1 MGSSLGFDFSSIVR
15 SAQTAAIRSF
25 NIKPK
30 TTSGNGAIV
39 AIAEAAKRLMQHTAN
54 SGNNA
59 LVFFGGA
66 GNQVPDEIVENFRGN
81 INTVD
86 FEEQPPSGN
95 VLFSRPNPPA
105 FKEDGYPSLS
115 NTVSKGTLSVKGT
128 IAKSGQLTP
137 DQQNF
142 VNNVKRWQAHGYI
155 KPDTKGGFRYTGRPI
170 PTSLFNNMK
179 NMVSALTAKVSTPS
193 AVSGLGSLGFDLST
207 ITGLI
212 SAIGTSYSAVTGSNK
227 PAAPSQP
234 ATVVVQQ
241 PAASSD
247 TSTYIKYGVIGVVG
261 LGAVLLLVK
270 FV

>member
-1 MGSSLGFDFSSIVR
+1 MGSI
-15 SAQTAAIRSF
+15 
-25 NIKPK
+25 
-30 TTSGNGAIV
+30 GAV
-39 AIAEAAKRLMQHTAN
+39 AIQPKRN
-54 SGNNA
+54 SGNNS

-105 FKEDGYPSLS
+105 FKEAGYPSLS
-115 NTVSKGTLSVKGT
+115 NTVSRGTLSVKGT
-128 IAKSGQLTP
+128 IAKPGQMTP
-137 DQQNF
+137 EQQNF
-142 VNNVKRWQAHGYI
+142 VNNVKSWLAQGYI
-155 KPDTKGGFRYTGRPI
+155 KPGTKGGFQYTGRPI
-170 PTSLFNNMK
+170 PTVLFKNMT
-179 NMVSALTAKVSTPS
+179 NMVSALTAKGSTPS
-193 AVSGLGSLGFDLST
+193 ALSGLGSLGFDLST
-207 ITGLI
+207 VTGLI

-234 ATVVVQQ
+234 TTVVVQQ
-241 PAASSD
+241 PAGSSD
-247 TSTYIKYGVIGVVG
+247 TSTYIKYGIIGVVG